1 MAKEDKNKKGAE
13 APVTTEITVD
23 NIREK
28 LGKGTIGSQEMSDAV
43 LAEINKEKNEKTQKE
58 MKRRYQEARYQVISG
73 LIKLRHERD
82 VHDIQHDELTQRDRL
97 ARYLMGFKFDCS
109 DVKFRHASKL
119 KDTMFEKEEIDFD
132 KKTVEIVMMDG
143 KKKTFKDG
151 ETVPPIINY
160 VEYDEL
166 KKKIGEE
173 TRKKMSEAD
182 KMYTTDRKNLDAE
195 FGEYYECSWRY

>member
-13 APVTTEITVD
+13 APSTEITVD
-23 NIREK
+23 NIRET

-43 LAEINKEKNEKTQKE
+43 LAEINKEKNENTQRE
-58 MKRRYQEARYQVISG
+58 MKKRYQNARYDVLYG

-82 VHDIQHDELTQRDRL
+82 VQEIEHQELTQRDRL
-97 ARYLMGFKFDCS
+97 ARYLMGFKFDCN

-119 KDTMFEKEEIDFD
+119 DDTLFEKEKVDFD
-132 KKTVEIVMMDG
+132 KKTIEVVMMDG

-160 VEYDEL
+160 VTYDEL
-166 KKKIGEE
+166 KKKIGEDS
-173 TRKKMSEAD
+173 RKKMSEAD
-182 KMYTTDRKNLDAE
+182 KMFSTDRKNLDAE
-195 FGEYYECSWRY
+195 FGDYYDCSWRY

>member
-1 MAKEDKNKKGAE
+1 MAKEEKNKKGAE
-13 APVTTEITVD
+13 APASTEITVD

-28 LGKGTIGSQEMSDAV
+28 LGKGTIGSQEMSEAV
-43 LAEINKEKNEKTQKE
+43 LAEINKEKNENTQRE
-58 MKRRYQEARYQVISG
+58 MKKRYQEARYQVISG
-73 LIKLRHERD
+73 LIKLRYERD

-97 ARYLMGFKFDCS
+97 ARYLMGFKFDCT

-119 KDTMFEKEEIDFD
+119 KDTLFEKEEIDFD
-132 KKTVEIVMMDG
+132 KKTVEIVMTDG

-160 VEYDEL
+160 VAYDEL

-173 TRKKMSEAD
+173 TKKKMSEAN
-182 KMYTTDRKNLDAE
+182 KEYTKDCKNLDAE
-195 FGEYYECSWRY
+195 FGDYFDCSWRY

>member
-13 APVTTEITVD
+13 ASVTAEITVD

-28 LGKGTIGSQEMSDAV
+28 LGKGTIGSQEMSEAV
-43 LAEINKEKNEKTQKE
+43 LAEINKEKNENTQRE
-58 MKRRYQEARYQVISG
+58 MKRRYQEARYQVIYG

-97 ARYLMGFKFDCS
+97 ARYLMGFVFDCN

-119 KDTMFEKEEIDFD
+119 KDTLFEKEEIDFD

-160 VEYDEL
+160 VAYDEL

-173 TRKKMSEAD
+173 TKKKMSEAD
-182 KMYTTDRKNLDAE
+182 KVYTTDHKNLDAE
-195 FGEYYECSWRY
+195 FGNYYDCSWRY